1 MNIYIIGLR
10 DREPGETLD
19 EAFLF
24 FINQSKMLPLGEARN
39 NVILMIV
46 DAYLEVSKDDYH

>member
-1 MNIYIIGLR
+1 MNIYINGLR

-24 FINQSKMLPLGEARN
+24 FINQTKMLPAGEARN

-46 DAYLEVSKDDYH
+46 DAYFAVSKDDYH

>member
-1 MNIYIIGLR
+1 MNIYINGLR

-19 EAFLF
+19 QAFLF
-24 FINQSKMLPLGEARN
+24 FINQTKILPLGDARN

-46 DAYLEVSKDDYH
+46 EAYLEVSKDNYH